1 MLERVW
7 RNENSPA
14 LLVGI
19 KSGVATMENS
29 SMEVLLKAESR
40 VIIRGF
46 PGGSEVKNLPA
57 MQEIQ
62 V

>member
-29 SMEVLLKAESR
+29 MEVPLKAESR
-40 VIIRGF
+40 VIIQGF

-57 MQEIQ
+57 MQMR

>member
-7 RNENSPA
+7 GNENSPA

>member
-14 LLVGI
+14 MLVGI
-19 KSGVATMENS
+19 KSGVVTMENS
-29 SMEVLLKAESR
+29 MNILLKAESR
-40 VIIRGF
+40 FIIRGF

-57 MQEIQ
+57 IQEMR

>member
-1 MLERVW
+1 MLGRVW

-29 SMEVLLKAESR
+29 MEVPLKAESR
-40 VIIRGF
+40 VIIQGF

-57 MQEIQ
+57 MQMR

>member
-29 SMEVLLKAESR
+29 MEVPLKAESR

-57 MQEIQ
+57 MQEMR

>member
-7 RNENSPA
+7 GNENSPA

-19 KSGVATMENS
+19 KSGVATMEN